1 MMKKFFLFIALT
13 GASIIQTFAITGVE
27 VMQKS
32 MDAIVALKS
41 ATFTFSA
48 QERFEGGKIKKTDA
62 SFKLQVS
69 PLKIYADVREPQAA
83 QLIFIPS
90 KSADVSVK
98 KGIKLNLSPTNKLLI
113 ADSHQPVSRA
123 GFAQTR
129 RIILKSMEQRKG
141 ENLNTFC
148 KLLGS
153 VTYDGK
159 DCYKI
164 ELLEN
169 DYKIVEYT
177 VKAGETDIWKFC
189 ESRAIPEYKV
199 KELNS
204 CGNTLTVGQKI
215 KIPNA
220 YAKKTTLYIDKSNY
234 LPIYQKMEDD
244 KGLYELY
251 EFKNLK
257 INGTLSDS
265 EFQFK

>member
-1 MMKKFFLFIALT
+1 MMKKFFFSAALIGT
-13 GASIIQTFAITGVE
+13 SIVQSLAITGVE

-41 ATFTFSA
+41 ATFTFYA
-48 QERFEGGKIKKTDA
+48 QERFDGGKIKKSDI

-69 PLKIYADVREPQAA
+69 PLKVYADVREPQAA
-83 QLIFIPS
+83 QLIYIPT

-98 KGIKLNLSPTNKLLI
+98 KGFKLNLSPTNKLLI
-113 ADSHQPVSRA
+113 ADSHQPITRA

-141 ENLNTFC
+141 ENLNNFC

-159 DCYKI
+159 DCYKV
-164 ELLEN
+164 ELLED
-169 DYKIVEYT
+169 DYKIIEYT

-199 KELNS
+199 KELNG

-220 YAKKTTLYIDKSNY
+220 YAKKTTLYIDKANY

-244 KGLYELY
+244 KGVYELY
-251 EFKNLK
+251 EFKSLK
-257 INGTLSDS
+257 INVTLSDTD
-265 EFQFK
+265 FQFK

>member
-1 MMKKFFLFIALT
+1 MFKKLVLFVAIAGT
-13 GASIIQTFAITGVE
+13 SILQSQAITGVE

-41 ATFTFSA
+41 ATFTFAA
-48 QERFEGGKIKKTDA
+48 QERFTGGKIKKTDA

-90 KSADVSVK
+90 KSADVNVK
-98 KGIKLNLSPTNKLLI
+98 KGLKLNLSPTNKLLI

-141 ENLNTFC
+141 ENLNNFC
-148 KLLGS
+148 KLIGS

-169 DYKIVEYT
+169 DYKIIDYT

-199 KELNS
+199 KELND

-251 EFKNLK
+251 EFKSLK
-257 INGTLSDS
+257 INVTLSDAD
-265 EFQFK
+265 FQFK